1 MPRPGSPAPGGTGS
15 QGGSEKSLLAN
26 FEPEVRADLQRRLGA
41 GSISNE
47 HVAQLYRLLT
57 STKEDADP
65 ESIAELLDLTEGMA
79 ADEFRQWV
87 DERIALW
94 KDEG

>member
-15 QGGSEKSLLAN
+15 QGGNEKGLLAN
-26 FEPEVRADLQRRLGA
+26 FEPEVRADLQRRLGS

-87 DERIALW
+87 DDRIALW
-94 KDEG
+94 DEKD

>member
-1 MPRPGSPAPGGTGS
+1 MPRPGSPAPGGTGT
-15 QGGSEKSLLAN
+15 QGGQEKGLLSN
-26 FEPEVRADLQRRLGA
+26 FDPEVRADLQRRLSD

-57 STKEDADP
+57 STKEDGDP

-79 ADEFRQWV
+79 PEEFRHWV

-94 KDEG
+94 NEKD

>member
-1 MPRPGSPAPGGTGS
+1 MPRPGSPAPGGTGA
-15 QGGSEKSLLAN
+15 QEGASLLAN
-26 FEPEVRADLQRRLGA
+26 FDPEVRADLQRRLGA

-57 STKEDADP
+57 STKEDADS
-65 ESIAELLDLTEGMA
+65 ESVAELLDLTEGMA
-79 ADEFRQWV
+79 AEEFRRWV

-94 KDEG
+94 NEKD

>member
-15 QGGSEKSLLAN
+15 QDDTSLLAN
-26 FEPEVRADLQRRLGA
+26 FDPEVRTDLQRRLSA

-47 HVAQLYRLLT
+47 HIAQLYRLLT

-79 ADEFRQWV
+79 ADEFQRWV

-94 KDEG
+94 NEKD